1 MCMCVY
7 GVYVCVCVCVFVC
20 VCVYSTFRRQRDM
33 RHGATV
39 RMQQPVPKMA
49 QNAQCV
55 PLRLQLG
62 ISVLH
67 GSRPIYACVC
77 EIMRMCVRAK
87 ESERERESEREWK

>member
-7 GVYVCVCVCVFVC
+7 GAYVCVGVCVCVCVYVCVC
-20 VCVYSTFRRQRDM
+20 VCVYSTFRRLGDM

-39 RMQQPVPKMA
+39 RMQQPVPKMVLDV
-49 QNAQCV
+49 QCV
-55 PLRLQLG
+55 PLRLQLD

-77 EIMRMCVRAK
+77 VFMRMCV
-87 ESERERESEREWK
+87 